1 MNDIEENLAIY
12 NEPFNF
18 IVKFNAPSVKEIYS
32 SFIIEETLHRALT
45 FNYKNS
51 FIKCEDEIIPGTFQY
66 DDNEK
71 VLKIE
76 IENPAVEKNTEVE
89 ITIATNVTDLSAIVE
104 SNYIVSNMAYIKIK
118 GYEDVDGLITKSN
131 LINIKFNSV
140 KIDITAENIT
150 KIVPAI
156 EGEKIIAQVSFNT
169 LDTNASYDILLK
181 NNMGENL
188 IFDDIQSYV
197 LMDGKRVE
205 HIEFVQ
211 DGTYVNVNFHNS
223 NELKNKKID
232 VVMCAKIQN
241 AQCINDILKNE
252 FILCINNVEC
262 SRESIEIPLIKPIS
276 EFTNTLISNT

>member
-188 IFDDIQSYV
+188 IFDDIQSYAS
-197 LMDGKRVE
+197 MDGKRIE

-241 AQCINDILKNE
+241 ARYINDILKNE

-276 EFTNTLISNT
+276 ELTNTLISNT

>member
-76 IENPAVEKNTEVE
+76 IENPAVEKNTEVQ

-140 KIDITAENIT
+140 KIDITARNIT

-156 EGEKIIAQVSFNT
+156 DGEKIIAQVSFNT

-188 IFDDIQSYV
+188 IFDDIQSYAS
-197 LMDGKRVE
+197 MDGKRIE

-232 VVMCAKIQN
+232 VVMCTKIQN
-241 AQCINDILKNE
+241 ARYINDILKNE

-276 EFTNTLISNT
+276 ELTNTLISNT

>member
-76 IENPAVEKNTEVE
+76 IENPAVEKNTEVQ

-140 KIDITAENIT
+140 KIDITARNIT

-156 EGEKIIAQVSFNT
+156 DGEKIIAQVSFNT

-188 IFDDIQSYV
+188 IFDDIQSYAS
-197 LMDGKRVE
+197 MDGKRIE

-232 VVMCAKIQN
+232 VVMCTKIQN
-241 AQCINDILKNE
+241 ARYINDILKNE
-252 FILCINNVEC
+252 FILCINNFEC

-276 EFTNTLISNT
+276 ELTNTLISNT

>member
-76 IENPAVEKNTEVE
+76 IENPAVEKNTEVQ

-188 IFDDIQSYV
+188 IFDDIQSYAS
-197 LMDGKRVE
+197 MDGKRIE

-241 AQCINDILKNE
+241 ARYINDILKNE

-276 EFTNTLISNT
+276 ELTNTLISNT